1 MTENTTVLHEVKGRV
16 ALLTINRP
24 EALNALNI
32 AVQQR
37 MVELLKQYDKN
48 ADIGCIVITGSPKA
62 FARRSRYQG
71 DGAHDRQRMAEHDF
85 FAGWREVAT
94 IRTPIVAAV
103 SGYALGA
110 AACELAMACDLV
122 VAGEIRQ
129 VRSAR
134 DQTRDH
140 AGMGGSQRLTKLVGR
155 SKAMELILTGRN
167 FTAAEAESMGLV
179 ARSSRRRAAR
189 QGARARRDH
198 RQLWQARRPRRQG
211 GRESRRRTQPERRP
225 AVRTEALPRPVRHP
239 RPEGRDGRLQRKT
252 TGEIHQQITA

>member
-62 FARRSRYQG
+62 FAA
-71 DGAHDRQRMAEHDF
+71 GADIKEMAHMTASEMAEHDF

-103 SGYALGA
+103 SGYALGGG
-110 AACELAMACDLV
+110 CELAMACDLV
-122 VAGEIRQ
+122 VAGE
-129 VRSAR
+129 SAKFG
-134 DQTRDH
+134 QPEIKLGIMP
-140 AGMGGSQRLTKLVGR
+140 GMGGSQRLTKLVGR

-167 FTAAEAESMGLV
+167 FTAAEAEAMGLV
-179 ARSSRRRAAR
+179 ARIFPDAELLDKALELAATIASYGKHAVRAAKE
-189 QGARARRDH
+189 AVNRAEE
-198 RQLWQARRPRRQG
+198 L
-211 GRESRRRTQPERRP
+211 SLKRRP
-225 AVRTEALPRPVRHP
+225 AV
-239 RPEGRDGRLQRKT
+239 
-252 TGEIHQQITA
+252 